1 MDNIKLTQAEETVLK
16 ILWDKEKAFIKE
28 IIEDMPG
35 KKPAYSTVSTIVRIL
50 EGKGYV
56 SHESF
61 GKSHRYYPLIKR
73 EEYTKSVITNLM
85 DNYFGGS
92 LKNIISFMSKSNKL
106 SVAELDEILS
116 ELKDKKD
123 D

>member
-1 MDNIKLTQAEETVLK
+1 MDDIKLTQAEETVLK
-16 ILWDKEKAFIKE
+16 ILWEKEKAFIKE

-61 GKSHRYYPLIKR
+61 GKSHRYFPLIKR
-73 EEYTKSVITNLM
+73 EEYTRSVLTHLM

-92 LKNIISFMSKSNKL
+92 FKNIISFMTRSNNL
-106 SVAELDEILS
+106 SVSELDELLS
-116 ELKDKKD
+116 ELKNKKD

>member
-1 MDNIKLTQAEETVLK
+1 MDDIKLTQAEETVLK
-16 ILWDKEKAFIKE
+16 ILWEKEKAFIKE

-50 EGKGYV
+50 ERKGYV

-61 GKSHRYYPLIKR
+61 GKSHRYFPLIKR
-73 EEYTKSVITNLM
+73 EEYTRSVLTHLM

-92 LKNIISFMSKSNKL
+92 FKNIISFMTRSNNL
-106 SVAELDEILS
+106 SVSELDELLS
-116 ELKDKKD
+116 ELKNKKD

>member
-1 MDNIKLTQAEETVLK
+1 MDDIKLTQAEETILK

-28 IIEDMPG
+28 IIEEMPG

-61 GKSHRYYPLIKR
+61 GKSHRYFPLIKR
-73 EEYTKSVITNLM
+73 EEYTKSVLTNLM

-92 LKNIISFMSKSNKL
+92 FKSIISFMSRSNNL
-106 SVAELDEILS
+106 SVSELDEILT

>member
-1 MDNIKLTQAEETVLK
+1 MKVIKLTNAEESVLK
-16 ILWDKEKAFIKE
+16 ILWEKEKAFIKE
-28 IIEDMPG
+28 IIEEMEG

-61 GKSHRYYPLIKR
+61 GNSHRYFPLIKR
-73 EEYTKSVITNLM
+73 EEYTRSVLTNLK

-92 LKNIISFMSKSNKL
+92 LKNIISFMSRSDNL
-106 SVAELDEILS
+106 TVAELDEILA
-116 ELKDKKD
+116 ELKNRSDA
-123 D
+123 